1 MGDDNEVGGNFV
13 LLGFLKMSGPDCT
26 TVNLM
31 AQIKYQKLSSYS
43 ALELIVGE
51 S

>member
-1 MGDDNEVGGNFV
+1 MGDDNEVGGSSV

-31 AQIKYQKLSSYS
+31 AQIKYQKLSSNS

>member
-1 MGDDNEVGGNFV
+1 MGDDNEVGGSSV
-13 LLGFLKMSGPDCT
+13 LLGFLEMSGPDCT

-31 AQIKYQKLSSYS
+31 AQIKYQKLSYIS

>member
-1 MGDDNEVGGNFV
+1 MGDDNEVGGSFI
-13 LLGFLKMSGPDCT
+13 LLGFLKMSAPECT
-26 TVNLM
+26 IVNLIE
-31 AQIKYQKLSSYS
+31 QIKYQKLSSYF